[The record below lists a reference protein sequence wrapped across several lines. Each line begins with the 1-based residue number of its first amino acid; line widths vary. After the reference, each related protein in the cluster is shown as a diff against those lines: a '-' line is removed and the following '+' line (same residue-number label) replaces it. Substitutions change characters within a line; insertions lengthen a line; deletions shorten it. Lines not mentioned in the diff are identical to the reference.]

1 MHLQATTISDAWYQI
16 LYNLESEAYRQDIQ
30 RGSFEKENYR
40 LQIPW
45 LSLEI
50 MHPLK
55 DIIPVIPPGCSAP
68 PPNTMEY
75 VQEYF
80 IDYLLGGKI
89 PGKNEAYT
97 YASRIGGQLSKAILI
112 LKDTPGTNQASIIVG
127 RPEDL
132 DIQDPACLRA
142 IDLKVHHGRL
152 DIATFWRSWDIWA
165 GLPTNLGGL
174 ALLMEYIS
182 EEIGSRIGILR
193 AASQGA
199 HIYGYQLS
207 FVNSRIGKMPKD
219 APE

>member
-1 MHLQATTISDAWYQI
+1 MHLQTTTISDAWYQI
-16 LYNLESEAYRQDIQ
+16 LYNLESEVYRQDIE

-50 MHPLK
+50 LHPLQ
-55 DIIPVIPPGCSAP
+55 DMIPIIPPGCSAP
-68 PPNTMEY
+68 PPNTIEY
-75 VQEYF
+75 VKEYF
-80 IDYLLGGKI
+80 IDYLLGGKL
-89 PGKNEAYT
+89 PGKNEVYT
-97 YASRIGGQLSKAILI
+97 YASRINIQLSKAIQI
-112 LKDTPGTNQASIIVG
+112 LKDTPNTNQSSIIVG

-132 DIQDPACLRA
+132 DLQDPACLRA
-142 IDLKVHHGRL
+142 IDLKVHDGRL

-182 EEIGSRIGILR
+182 EEIGFGMGVLR

-199 HIYGYQLS
+199 HIYEYQLP
-207 FVNSRIGKMPKD
+207 FVKARLGQEETP
-219 APE
+219 